1 MKPKSFFV
9 LALGFTLLMGGTT
22 PSPLQRADV
31 QRDLAALTKRG
42 FTYRMLENDLIEL
55 TDPLSGEKH
64 LKSLREQSEEAIRSW
79 AAARGIPILEINPA
93 TIDTT
98 QFAGWYVR
106 WGQLPVSNGFGHP
119 LILDSNHH
127 VSAVQVWGLDLG
139 NDEVWK
145 ISGGRRQR
153 GRHAIPHHR
162 PVRCWRVS
170 SLSCTSV
177 SACY

>member
-1 MKPKSFFV
+1 MKTKALFV

-79 AAARGIPILEINPA
+79 AAARGIPILEIDPNA
-93 TIDTT
+93 IDTS
-98 QFAGWYVR
+98 QYAGWYVY
-106 WGQLPVSNGFGHP
+106 W
-119 LILDSNHH
+119 
-127 VSAVQVWGLDLG
+127 
-139 NDEVWK
+139 
-145 ISGGRRQR
+145 
-153 GRHAIPHHR
+153 
-162 PVRCWRVS
+162 
-170 SLSCTSV
+170 
-177 SACY
+177 